1 MITVAQFNF
10 FQHKLKSPIKIKD
23 QLIEEKSGYLL
34 HLSDSKK
41 NVGVGELS
49 PLAGLSSKDLPE
61 LKKEIGQVLKKII
74 DIPFNLEEL
83 DFKKPY
89 FNLFQIEN
97 RNPNILFCIES
108 AILSLLEAAHPE
120 MLKKFFKVSDFNIS
134 VPLNGLFINEDLEK
148 TMMGVEKEGLND
160 LKIKVGRNSI
170 NEELKLIWKIYRQT
184 GGKINL
190 RLDANQ
196 KFDLEDYA
204 FFSKNLPPKVIEY
217 IEDPVKE
224 IELIGPE
231 LKTPI
236 ALDETLPKYKNF
248 DSPLITTW
256 VIKPS
261 IIGGLS
267 KAIELI
273 DEGAKRDIKVVI
285 SSAFESNL
293 SLRYLA
299 LLAHYQNQN
308 TTTACGLDTFRHFLS
323 DESGK
328 KPLVFKG
335 NIHF

>member
-1 MITVAQFNF
+1 MITSAQFNF
-10 FQHKLKSPIKIKD
+10 FQHKLKSPLRIKD
-23 QLIEEKSGYLL
+23 RLIEEKPGYFL
-34 HLSDSKK
+34 HLTDSKK

-49 PLAGLSSKDLPE
+49 PLVGLSKKELPE
-61 LKKEIGQVLKKII
+61 LKKEMDQVLKELI
-74 DIPFNLEEL
+74 DKPFNLKNL

-89 FNLFQIEN
+89 FNLFQIQN
-97 RNPNILFCIES
+97 RDPNILFCIEG
-108 AILSLLEAAHPE
+108 AILSLLETTNPKI
-120 MLKKFFKVSDFNIS
+120 LKQFFKISDFNIS
-134 VPLNGLFINEDLEK
+134 VPLNGLLINEDLEK

-170 NEELKLIWKIYRQT
+170 NEELKLIWEIYRQT
-184 GGKINL
+184 AGKLNL

-196 KFDLEDYA
+196 NFDLEDYA
-204 FFSKNLPPKVIEY
+204 FFSKNLPPKAIEY

-236 ALDETLPKYKNF
+236 ALDESLIKYKNL

-261 IIGGLS
+261 LIGGFS

-273 DEGAKRDIKVVI
+273 EEGAKRDIKVVI

-299 LLAHYQNQN
+299 LLAYYQNRN
-308 TTTACGLDTFRHFLS
+308 TTTACGLDTFRHFS
-323 DESGK
+323 NDESYE
-328 KPLVFKG
+328 KPSVIDG